1 MNEEILE
8 LLGEGVVVFD
18 DDLKVRQI
26 NYIAA
31 KMFGLPRKS
40 ILGCAIGALAKKTK
54 RPLVERCRELLLT
67 ARQEKSVV
75 TDSFSQEEKK
85 LWLDLIAS
93 PTTLVLQDKSN
104 QYRVLEMGK
113 DFVANASHELR
124 TPITIIRGFTETL
137 QDLPEVSSEMLKDI
151 SDKILRSC
159 ERMDRLVK
167 SLLKLADIEN
177 LPLSNLQNCRLDQLL
192 ESCRTTLLA
201 THPKVK
207 VDLEIEGSPPQ
218 ARAAKD
224 LLELAIFN
232 LLENGVKYSKFPAHI
247 TIRLVKKKETAA
259 ISIKDRGIGIPEDDI
274 ERIFDRFYTVDKTH
288 SRKLGGA
295 GLGLSIVKTIIDKH
309 EGTISVSSEVGKG
322 TCFTM
327 ELPVV

>member
-8 LLGEGVVVFD
+8 LLSEGVIVFD
-18 DDLKVRQI
+18 DNLKVKQI
-26 NYIAA
+26 NFIAA
-31 KMFGLPRKS
+31 KLFGFPRKK
-40 ILGCAIGALAKKTK
+40 ILGNSIASLAKKTNN
-54 RPLVERCRELLLT
+54 PLVERCRQLLLS
-67 ARQEKSVV
+67 AKQEQSVV
-75 TDSFSQEEKK
+75 TDSFSFEDKK
-85 LWLDLIAS
+85 LWVDLIAS
-93 PTTLVLQDKSN
+93 PTTLILQDKSN

-113 DFVANASHELR
+113 DFIANASHELR
-124 TPITIIRGFTETL
+124 TPITIIRGFSETL

-151 SDKILRSC
+151 VDKILRSC

-177 LPLSNLQNCRLDQLL
+177 LPLSNLQNCRLDQLI
-192 ESCRTTLLA
+192 ESCKATLLA
-201 THPKVK
+201 AHPKVK
-207 VDLEIEGSPPQ
+207 IDIEVEGSPPQ
-218 ARAAKD
+218 TRAAKD

-232 LLENGVKYSKFPAHI
+232 LLENGVKYSKPPAHL
-247 TIRLVKKKETAA
+247 TIHLVKKKDTAA
-259 ISIKDRGIGIPEDDI
+259 ISIQDRGIGIPEGDI
-274 ERIFDRFYTVDKTH
+274 DRIFDRFYTVDKTH

-309 EGTISVSSEVGKG
+309 EGTISVTSKVGKG